1 MFYIYPLVFPRGQT
15 YAFAA
20 EKAVNHNPFKT
31 NRDLFLIAS
40 PHVRESNTV
49 LDSGFHDVDSTG
61 IPGTPDFSHFR
72 WILFSGFQSLVGFR
86 IPSAACFPN
95 STILDS
101 RSSDCLT
108 CEDLLNIFPCFLA
121 VTFVSHKTWQNNFR
135 NLFEFILSWR
145 GFTFTI

>member
-31 NRDLFLIAS
+31 NRDLFFNCFAPCKGIQHS
-40 PHVRESNTV
+40 PRFWIPRR
-49 LDSGFHDVDSTG
+49 GFHWDSRY
-61 IPGTPDFSHFR
+61 FSHFR